1 MSQTIDA
8 IIDTQGQIRLFEKVK
23 LDKKHR
29 AKVIILDDDEVSGSE
44 FTTVG
49 SMELVDEDLET
60 ASREI
65 SDSFNES
72 LEKSAEE
79 LKK

>member
-1 MSQTIDA
+1 MSQTLDA

-29 AKVIILDDDEVSGSE
+29 AKVIILDVDETRDAGYSP
-44 FTTVG
+44 VG
-49 SMELVDEDLET
+49 SMELLNDDLES

-65 SDSFNES
+65 ADSFNTS
-72 LEKSAEE
+72 LEKSAAD

>member
-23 LDKKHR
+23 LDKKRR
-29 AKVIILDDDEVSGSE
+29 AKVIILDEGEFFDSGYS
-44 FTTVG
+44 TVG
-49 SMELVDEDLET
+49 SMELVDDNLEA

-65 SDSFNES
+65 ADAFNKS
-72 LEKSAEE
+72 LAKSAED